1 MKTDYRKEAFRT
13 KFINAGKHL
22 GVTPD
27 QVISL
32 KLRDMVSSYSEYH
45 DMLHILEAETG
56 IPSSP
61 IQDDLQG
68 KGHIVGNGD
77 QKIIVVEHETGL
89 EILYIAGSV
98 ASIIGMIPLV
108 LRSWG
113 AIRGYLNHRHSNHIH
128 GVEIRRMD
136 SSGNLKE
143 EHTHGS
149 FVSPLCSP
157 DGLTAALFSAAQT
170 LDTDLKA
177 LRLELQSSN
186 ERLTAIEKKLKAP
199 KAATVKKW
207 PVKKNS
213 NKTLKKDAAKSRRAS

>member
-1 MKTDYRKEAFRT
+1 MRTDYREAAFRT

-22 GVTPD
+22 GVAPD

-32 KLRDMVSSYSEYH
+32 KLRGLVSSYGEYH
-45 DMLHILEAETG
+45 DMLRNLEHETG

-68 KGHIVGNGD
+68 RGHLVGLGD

-113 AIRGYLNHRHSNHIH
+113 AIRGYLDGRHTNHVQS
-128 GVEIRRMD
+128 VEIRRINTA
-136 SSGNLKE
+136 GNLRE
-143 EHTHGS
+143 EHSRGS
-149 FVSPLCSP
+149 FMTPSLSP
-157 DGLTAALFSAAQT
+157 DGLSAALFSAAQT

-177 LRLELQSSN
+177 LRLELQSN
-186 ERLTAIEKKLKAP
+186 NKRLAAIEKKLRAP
-199 KAATVKKW
+199 KAADTKKR
-207 PVKKNS
+207 PGKKSS
-213 NKTLKKDAAKSRRAS
+213 NKPLKKDAAKSPRAF

>member
-22 GVTPD
+22 CVTPD

-32 KLRDMVSSYSEYH
+32 KLRDMVTSYSEYH
-45 DMLHILEAETG
+45 EMLRILEAETG
-56 IPSSP
+56 IPSSS

-68 KGHIVGNGD
+68 KGHLVGHGD

-108 LRSWG
+108 LRACG
-113 AIRGYLNHRHSNHIH
+113 AIRGYLDRRHSNHIH
-128 GVEIRRMD
+128 NVEIRRMD
-136 SSGNLKE
+136 TAGNLKE
-143 EHTHGS
+143 EHSHSLLVT
-149 FVSPLCSP
+149 PPYSP
-157 DGLTAALFSAAQT
+157 DELTAALFLAAQA
-170 LDTDLKA
+170 LDSNLKA

-186 ERLTAIEKKLKAP
+186 ERLTAIEKKLKVP
-199 KAATVKKW
+199 KAAKSKKQSD
-207 PVKKNS
+207 KKNS
-213 NKTLKKDAAKSRRAS
+213 NKKLKKDTAKNSRAS